1 MDKLVKKNQGLA
13 KRRLRVRRKVSGT
26 SERPRLSVF
35 RSLKHVRAQVIDDLN
50 GVTLAAASSEEAAVG
65 EAGTGTGNMAA
76 ARVVGQLVAERARAR
91 GIEAVV
97 FDRGGRP
104 YHGRVQAVAE
114 AAREAGLRF

>member
-91 GIEAVV
+91 GC
-97 FDRGGRP
+97 
-104 YHGRVQAVAE
+104 
-114 AAREAGLRF
+114 LL

>member
-1 MDKLVKKNQGLA
+1 VDKLVKKNQGLA

>member
-114 AAREAGLRF
+114 AAREAGLKF